1 MFRTIALAA
10 IAALAITG
18 CIKHEPYVR
27 PDHGGQGGGR
37 TDDKLLLVLQDS
49 WKVQYMGR
57 ENAVY
62 DDGTTAVLEVFQMNC
77 SGAVNLF
84 PLIISP
90 EDLKDVYDNDLLKF
104 FEYEV
109 KLLQN
114 DAKADPSIELS
125 QLGVYSG
132 KQKSVKFGRH
142 LHGTWLLYVP
152 ELDGKLN
159 LTGKYAEYEFTIP
172 EDPATEA
179 FKRWYGTYH
188 VYDRYSAF
196 DITISDADANY
207 LYYVDYWEVG
217 PSVSEQ
223 MTQKRDWIYARFA
236 DGKLYFYAQYLTD
249 EEYDGKTVKQVFAG
263 TWRTPT
269 SDTIGDLDW
278 EGVNLEDPIAYTS
291 EEDDK
296 VILRPVTVT
305 FDNGSSL
312 TYHSMRY
319 SRLWFTDNGNTAN
332 WAFYNTAGVPSLPAD
347 MDYVPGTRAASS
359 APAVRQHTKGTV
371 HRDQLKPVSSSRV
384 RKWTEK

>member
-1 MFRTIALAA
+1 MKTMFRTIALAA

-77 SGAVNLF
+77 PGAVNLF

-236 DGKLYFYAQYLTD
+236 DGKLYFYAQYLPD
-249 EEYDGKTVKQVFAG
+249 EEYDGTTRHEHQLAFENSRSRTAQYPAPALANRFLRIVRFDGRIRHAG
-263 TWRTPT
+263 KYGSACDAAESSPR
-269 SDTIGDLDW
+269 L
-278 EGVNLEDPIAYTS
+278 YTS
-291 EEDDK
+291 
-296 VILRPVTVT
+296 R
-305 FDNGSSL
+305 
-312 TYHSMRY
+312 
-319 SRLWFTDNGNTAN
+319 
-332 WAFYNTAGVPSLPAD
+332 
-347 MDYVPGTRAASS
+347 VPGQYDGTSAANQRTEAKAKTR
-359 APAVRQHTKGTV
+359 PREPQ
-371 HRDQLKPVSSSRV
+371 
-384 RKWTEK
+384 EE